1 MGVDESLGG
10 WWFGGEGYWWGY
22 YLLGFS
28 FIYCFF
34 IKKRNLGKL
43 NICRFLVW
51 IKVSLMYEKLLKLER
66 VNFL

>member
-34 IKKRNLGKL
+34 IKKENLGKL
-43 NICRFLVW
+43 NICRFSVW
-51 IKVSLMYEKLLKLER
+51 MKVS
-66 VNFL
+66 